1 MLWGPPLSW
10 LCGCFSYV
18 LLARVEFGEAGGAAY
33 RAQRR
38 PLWFKLALTSVY
50 LSISFLSSR
59 SRVLPK
65 LKESSSHESLLS
77 PGSAVEAL
85 DLSMEE
91 DVFIKPL
98 HSSILGQEFCFE
110 VKHGETSE
118 LSFS

>member
-1 MLWGPPLSW
+1 MKLVVSRTGSAAPPR
-10 LCGCFSYV
+10 F
-18 LLARVEFGEAGGAAY
+18 E
-33 RAQRR
+33 
-38 PLWFKLALTSVY
+38 LTPTCIH

-65 LKESSSHESLLS
+65 LQESSSHESLLS

-110 VKHGETSE
+110 VKDV
-118 LSFS
+118 

>member
-1 MLWGPPLSW
+1 M
-10 LCGCFSYV
+10 
-18 LLARVEFGEAGGAAY
+18 
-33 RAQRR
+33 
-38 PLWFKLALTSVY
+38 
-50 LSISFLSSR
+50 
-59 SRVLPK
+59 LPK

-110 VKHGETSE
+110 VKLQLKLMINSRKI
-118 LSFS
+118 F